1 MCWIASGVGDT
12 DFRNHQPLTP
22 VNGCLSR
29 LYVGNV
35 ATRPADEKLV
45 EAWRLLMGLVLDQR
59 WRWSELSSE
68 LGISQAG
75 LRALLAIDPSDA
87 RPMRDLAQAMNCDA
101 SYVTA
106 MVDDLEQAGYAE
118 RRPGRV
124 DRRVKTVAMT
134 EAGIA
139 ALRIAQ
145 DGLLGPPPQLAR
157 LTANQQRALA
167 KLLHTALAEP
177 HERPGSPRTT

>member
-1 MCWIASGVGDT
+1 
-12 DFRNHQPLTP
+12 LTTI
-22 VNGCLSR
+22 NGYLFPR
-29 LYVGNV
+29 YVGNV
-35 ATRPADEKLV
+35 ATEPADEKLV
-45 EAWRLLMGLVLDQR
+45 EAWRLLMSLVLDQR
-59 WRWSELSSE
+59 WRWQELSSE

-75 LRALLAIDPSDA
+75 LRALLAIDPSEP

-106 MVDDLEQAGYAE
+106 MVDDLERAGYAE
-118 RRPGRV
+118 RRPGKV
-124 DRRVKTVAMT
+124 DRRVKAVAMT
-134 EAGIA
+134 ESGIR

-157 LTANQQRALA
+157 LTPTQQRSLA

-177 HERPGSPRTT
+177 TTD

>member
-1 MCWIASGVGDT
+1 MS
-12 DFRNHQPLTP
+12 
-22 VNGCLSR
+22 
-29 LYVGNV
+29 
-35 ATRPADEKLV
+35 
-45 EAWRLLMGLVLDQR
+45 LVLDQR
-59 WRWSELSSE
+59 LRWPEVSGE

-75 LRALLAIDPSDA
+75 LRALLAIDPSEP
-87 RPMRDLAQAMNCDA
+87 RPMRDLAQALNCDA

-118 RRPGRV
+118 RQPGRV

-145 DGLLGPPPQLAR
+145 DGLLSPPPQLAR
-157 LTANQQRALA
+157 LTLNQQRSLA
-167 KLLHTALAEP
+167 KLLHAALAEP
-177 HERPGSPRTT
+177 TKA